1 MAAFFRSR
9 GARYVAAP
17 RAAAPRTDEQVRQI
31 LQLLPRYRVL
41 LHNDDVNFQDY
52 VVRALLRT
60 VPGLSVEGAT
70 RVMEEA
76 DAQGCAE
83 VTICPKE
90 LAEYYQERLQGFGLT
105 STIEPA

>member
-9 GARYVAAP
+9 NTRYVAAP

-41 LHNDDVNFQDY
+41 LHNDDVNTQDF
-52 VVRALLRT
+52 VVHALLRT
-60 VPGLSVEGAT
+60 VPGLGLVGAT
-70 RVMEEA
+70 RVMLEA
-76 DAQGCAE
+76 DTLGCAQ
-83 VTICPKE
+83 VTVCPKE
-90 LAEYYQERLQGFGLT
+90 LAEYYQERLLGYGLT

>member
-9 GARYVAAP
+9 DARYVAAP
-17 RAAAPRTDEQVRQI
+17 RAAAPRTDDQVRQI
-31 LQLLPRYRVL
+31 LLLLPRYRVF
-41 LHNDDVNFQDY
+41 LHNDDVNLTDF
-52 VVRALLRT
+52 VVLALLRT
-60 VPGLSVEGAT
+60 VPSLSLEGAT
-70 RVMEEA
+70 RIMQEA

-90 LAEYYQERLQGFGLT
+90 LAEHYQEHLQGFGLT